1 MGEEID
7 EEQVANQ
14 KKVYNKVTDII
25 KAKCRIVNQKL
36 LLEDLYETRMCNKLL
51 VPEAD
56 EDVLWIGNAT
66 RKRAR
71 GSHIPYSNTLTHT
84 HTCPIDMPPKFLDHI
99 PEVISPDITCQH
111 CLMICKTLY

>member
-56 EDVLWIGNAT
+56 EDVLWIGNTT

-71 GSHIPYSNTLTHT
+71 GSHICDPSAQNQ
-84 HTCPIDMPPKFLDHI
+84 
-99 PEVISPDITCQH
+99 S
-111 CLMICKTLY
+111 